1 MNINQIKQ
9 LIARYY
15 DGQTSEAEE
24 QKLHDYFSSS
34 DVADELKEE
43 RDFFRQTWG
52 DIPAP
57 DGLEDRL
64 SRQIDIWDKVEKSAT
79 QRTHTASLRLIAG
92 IAASF
97 LILLSTGLYL
107 CQRHSARNLAEE
119 QNHIYMPEETY
130 NNPKDA
136 YAETQRALTKFSET
150 LNKGLEDVNK
160 ATN

>member
-1 MNINQIKQ
+1 MNINRIKQ

-24 QKLHDYFSSS
+24 RRLHDYFSSP

-43 RDFFRQTWG
+43 RDFFRQMRG
-52 DIPAP
+52 DISVP

-64 SRQIDIWDKVEKSAT
+64 SRQVDMWDKVEESVT
-79 QRTHTASLRLIAG
+79 QRTHTATLCWIAG

-107 CQRHSARNLAEE
+107 CQQYSERDLA
-119 QNHIYMPEETY
+119 QQQKSIYMPEETY
-130 NNPKDA
+130 DNPKDA

-150 LNKGLEDVNK
+150 LNKGLGDVNK

>member
-9 LIARYY
+9 LITRYY

-24 QKLHDYFSSS
+24 QRLYDYFCSP
-34 DVADELKEE
+34 DVTNELQEE
-43 RDFFRQTWG
+43 RDFFRQMWG
-52 DIPAP
+52 DVTTP

-64 SRQIDIWDKVEKSAT
+64 SRQIDIWDKVERSAM
-79 QRTHTASLRLIAG
+79 QRTHTIRLHWIVG

-107 CQRHSARNLAEE
+107 CQRYYESDLAQQ
-119 QNHIYMPEETY
+119 QNSIYMSEETY
-130 NNPKDA
+130 DNPKDA